1 MGIKQSVLTPIKL
14 SYDCDV
20 CGGNVLPNRGDMD
33 SNHWYSTFD
42 AKRIPHQCVDCKK
55 DYYFKADITQIIF
68 CDSSEGFAPDTL
80 TDYLLNNPTKE

>member
-42 AKRIPHQCVDCKK
+42 AKRIPSGFGFLVD
-55 DYYFKADITQIIF
+55 ADDGQQLVLG
-68 CDSSEGFAPDTL
+68 DG
-80 TDYLLNNPTKE
+80 TDPIVAFRVSGRL